1 MTDNWKKNIEIEI
14 NEQGE
19 KLYSEK
25 HSVENAAFYYLLGLR
40 TSLWACEEDIL
51 AEKISKILD
60 ARYNTDKT
68 KELND
73 AVESN
78 V

>member
-1 MTDNWKKNIEIEI
+1 MTDTWKKSIEIEI
-14 NEQGE
+14 NKEGK

-25 HSVENAAFYYLLGLR
+25 HFLENAAFYYLLGLR

-68 KELND
+68 KEPNE